1 MPARLGLHNRGNAIA
16 RPRRIGTAGQ
26 EERGHVHMQRIAR
39 RIMAVDLDLDV
50 DGMAEQC
57 PAGAIV
63 ILHVMT
69 GVQEI
74 SQLREVFHL
83 NRLMSG

>member
-1 MPARLGLHNRGNAIA
+1 MQRLARL
-16 RPRRIGTAGQ
+16 
-26 EERGHVHMQRIAR
+26 
-39 RIMAVDLDLDV
+39 IMAVDLDV

-57 PAGAIV
+57 PTGAIV
-63 ILHVMT
+63 ILHIMT

-74 SQLREVFHL
+74 SQLRQVFHL